1 MIALIFF
8 AGLYL
13 TNIVIG
19 DYSTTDDSS
28 SVSTSTTTTASPS
41 WSMLSPKSSPTYG
54 LDDTVPFVWNQK
66 DCLMAGYFCHS
77 YRDGLGWDR
86 TTSWIQPE
94 WCKSEDQA
102 KSFKYVQNAG
112 KNGV

>member
-1 MIALIFF
+1 
-8 AGLYL
+8 
-13 TNIVIG
+13 
-19 DYSTTDDSS
+19 
-28 SVSTSTTTTASPS
+28 
-41 WSMLSPKSSPTYG
+41 MLSPKSSPTYG
-54 LDDTVPFVWNQK
+54 LDVTLPFVWNQK